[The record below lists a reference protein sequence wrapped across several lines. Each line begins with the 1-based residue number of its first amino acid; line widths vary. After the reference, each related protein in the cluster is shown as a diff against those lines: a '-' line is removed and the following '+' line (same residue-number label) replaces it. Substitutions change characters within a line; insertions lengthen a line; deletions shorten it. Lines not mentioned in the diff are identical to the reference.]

1 MCTENNW
8 TVYFCV
14 HRAEGLSAVPNA
26 NELSFY
32 SPWQRRVSVP
42 LSHRPGF
49 TFPQAVFSLN
59 ASESSE
65 HIWNSLSSRLN
76 PDVAVS
82 FRCTADLPGFEMIF
96 CCNMWNF
103 IACLLRSSSCPSMLS
118 FDFSFS
124 LSSHSGVGRSAGAV
138 WWKNAKNLQ
147 PAGFWASSS
156 SALCL
161 ECAFEFIQGWTVLI
175 QLLTLNGNV
184 CLCFYK

>member
-1 MCTENNW
+1 MCILLWDPLETIGQCI
-8 TVYFCV
+8 FCV
-14 HRAEGLSAVPNA
+14 HRAEGLSPVPNA

-32 SPWQRRVSVP
+32 TP
-42 LSHRPGF
+42 LKIFSMTETCERLSYRPGL

-59 ASESSE
+59 ALESSE

-103 IACLLRSSSCPSMLS
+103 IACLLRSSSSPSMLS

-124 LSSHSGVGRSAGAV
+124 LSLVSFRCRTLSWCSLVKECQESAAGRILG
-138 WWKNAKNLQ
+138 L
-147 PAGFWASSS
+147 
-156 SALCL
+156 
-161 ECAFEFIQGWTVLI
+161 
-175 QLLTLNGNV
+175 
-184 CLCFYK
+184 